1 MGNRLTAVIT
11 GTDEHVQ
18 LYQGTRY
25 VSSAWGILG
34 YSYERSGFMVSVYM
48 GGLPG
53 TFYHVDTLLFC
64 GSMDSMYRI
73 LSEEE

>member
-1 MGNRLTAVIT
+1 MDNRLTAVIT

-25 VSSAWGILG
+25 VSSAWGTP
-34 YSYERSGFMVSVYM
+34 SFSCEVDGFMVSVYM
-48 GGLPG
+48 GGLPE

-64 GSMDSMYRI
+64 GSTDSMYRI